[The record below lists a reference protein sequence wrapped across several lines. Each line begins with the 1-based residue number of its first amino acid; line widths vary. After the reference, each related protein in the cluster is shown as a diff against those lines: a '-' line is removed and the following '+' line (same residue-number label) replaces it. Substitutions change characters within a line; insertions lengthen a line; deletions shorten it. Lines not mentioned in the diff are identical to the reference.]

1 MLAEVRNSEAQP
13 TSMNVLFDMKEQ
25 IKQES
30 TKHERRKINLLKEL
44 QKSKLNFKKCGGQ
57 TNASRLRAQEIQRQ
71 IQSYSD
77 LK

>member
-30 TKHERRKINLLKEL
+30 TKHERRKINQLKEL
-44 QKSKLNFKKCGGQ
+44 
-57 TNASRLRAQEIQRQ
+57 
-71 IQSYSD
+71 
-77 LK
+77 